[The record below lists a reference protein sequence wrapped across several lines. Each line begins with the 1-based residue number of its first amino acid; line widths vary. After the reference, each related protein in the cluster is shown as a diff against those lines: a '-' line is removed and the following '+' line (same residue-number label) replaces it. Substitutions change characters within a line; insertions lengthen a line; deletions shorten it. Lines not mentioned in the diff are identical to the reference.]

1 MANRLLP
8 FRQYNE
14 HFVINLFA
22 LKTSELDLTDVT
34 KNTHTNSD
42 KHDAGVIVKITTAG
56 SDIGAGYSGTGLN
69 AGKGDSDLN
78 GYLGQTDYPH
88 VGSNV
93 YGEAF
98 AKIERH
104 GAGSARPLGITL
116 NQTLTYDE
124 NGEKMLYYKQKLL
137 ELQGV
142 LPGEVVP
149 VLTKGI
155 VTIGE
160 NAFDT
165 AKTYAAG
172 DLLYVGGGVGTTD
185 QEGKFTNEESEAAVY
200 NSPIGYVVAVGNRDL
215 ATGELSSNDYFAGNG
230 SSATGTGKYL
240 IINIDL

>member
-22 LKTSELDLTDVT
+22 LKTSELNLTDVT
-34 KNTHTNSD
+34 ENTNEKSG

-56 SDIGAGYSGTGLN
+56 SDIGAGYSGTGTN
-69 AGKGDSDLN
+69 AGKGDSSLN
-78 GYLGQTDYPH
+78 AYLGKTDYPH

-104 GAGSARPLGITL
+104 GAGAARPIGVTL
-116 NQTLTYDE
+116 NQTLAYDE
-124 NGEKMLYYKQKLL
+124 NGEKMLYYKQKLI
-137 ELQGV
+137 ESAGV
-142 LPGEVVP
+142 LPGEAVP
-149 VLTKGI
+149 VLSKGI
-155 VTIGE
+155 ITIGE

-165 AKTYAAG
+165 AQTYAEG
-172 DLLYVGGGVGTTD
+172 DPLYVGGAGN
-185 QEGKFTNEESEAAVY
+185 EGKFSNAATATY
-200 NSPIGYVVAVGNRDL
+200 TDPIGYVVAVGSRNL
-215 ATGELSSNDYFAGNG
+215 TSGKLSSNDYFAGDG
-230 SSATGTGKYL
+230 SVANGTGKYL

>member
-22 LKTSELDLTDVT
+22 LKTSELNLTDVT
-34 KNTHTNSD
+34 KNTHTNSG
-42 KHDAGVIVKITTAG
+42 KHDAGVIVKISTAG
-56 SDIGAGYSGTGLN
+56 SDIGAGYGGTGVN

-88 VGSNV
+88 VGRNV

-98 AKIERH
+98 AKIQQH
-104 GAGSARPLGITL
+104 GAGDARPLGITL

-155 VTIGE
+155 VTLSE
-160 NAFDT
+160 NAFD
-165 AKTYAAG
+165 AALTYVEG
-172 DLLYVGGGVGTTD
+172 DLLYVGGAG
-185 QEGKFTNEESEAAVY
+185 QEGKFTNDSTATATY
-200 NSPIGYVVAVGNRDL
+200 ASPIGYVVAVGNRDL
-215 ATGELSSNDYFAGNG
+215 TAGKLSSNDYFAGDG
-230 SSATGTGKYL
+230 SAANGTGRYL
-240 IINIDL
+240 IVNIDL

>member
-22 LKTSELDLTDVT
+22 LKTSELALTDVT
-34 KNTHTNSD
+34 ENTHTNSG

-56 SDIGAGYSGTGLN
+56 SDIGAGYGGIGAN

-78 GYLGQTDYPH
+78 GYLGKTDYPH
-88 VGSNV
+88 VGRNV
-93 YGEAF
+93 YSEAF
-98 AKIERH
+98 AKIEQH
-104 GAGSARPLGITL
+104 GGEGARPLGITL

-155 VTIGE
+155 VTLSE
-160 NAFDT
+160 DAFDNGE
-165 AKTYAAG
+165 TYDAG
-172 DLLYVGGGVGTTD
+172 DRLYVGGTG
-185 QEGKFTNEESEAAVY
+185 QKGKFTNEIPTATTYA
-200 NSPIGYVVAVGNRDL
+200 NPIGYVVAVGDRNL
-215 ATGELSSNDYFAGNG
+215 ATGKLTSNDYFAGDG
-230 SSATGTGKYL
+230 SAANGTGKYL
-240 IINIDL
+240 IVNIDL

>member
-34 KNTHTNSD
+34 VNTNEKSGQ
-42 KHDAGVIVKITTAG
+42 HDAGLIVKIATAG
-56 SDIGAGYSGTGLN
+56 SDIGAGYSGTGAD

-78 GYLGQTDYPH
+78 SYLGKTNYPH

-98 AKIERH
+98 AKIQGH
-104 GAGSARPLGITL
+104 AGGTARPIGVTL
-116 NQTLTYDE
+116 NQTLAYDE
-124 NGEKMLYYKQKLL
+124 NGEKMLYYKQKLI
-137 ELQGV
+137 ESAGV
-142 LPGEVVP
+142 LPGEAVP

-155 VTIGE
+155 ITIGE

-165 AKTYAAG
+165 AVTYAVG
-172 DLLYVGGGVGTTD
+172 DPLYVGTGTNK
-185 QEGKFTNEESEAAVY
+185 GKFSSTATTSAY
-200 NSPIGYVVAVGNRDL
+200 TDPIGYVVAVGSRN
-215 ATGELSSNDYFAGNG
+215 GELSSNDYFAGDG
-230 SSATGTGKYL
+230 STNDGTGKYL

>member
-88 VGSNV
+88 VGRNV

-104 GAGSARPLGITL
+104 GGQTARPLGITL

-165 AKTYAAG
+165 ALNYSEG
-172 DLLYVGGGVGTTD
+172 DPLYVGGTAANA
-185 QEGKFTNEESEAAVY
+185 QGKFSKVALAGY
-200 NSPIGYVVAVGNRDL
+200 ADPIGYVVAVGNRDL

-230 SSATGTGKYL
+230 SRATGTGKYL

>member
-22 LKTSELDLTDVT
+22 LKTSELNLTDVT

-56 SDIGAGYSGTGLN
+56 SDIGAGYSGAGSS
-69 AGKGDSDLN
+69 AGKGDSGLN
-78 GYLGQTDYPH
+78 GYLGKTDYPH

-98 AKIERH
+98 AKIEQH
-104 GAGSARPLGITL
+104 GAGVARPLGITL

-142 LPGEVVP
+142 LPGEAVP

-165 AKTYAAG
+165 SPATGTYSEG
-172 DLLYVGGGVGTTD
+172 DLLYVGGAG
-185 QEGKFTNEESEAAVY
+185 QEGKFTNDVGATAAY

-215 ATGELSSNDYFAGNG
+215 ATGELTSNDYFAGDG
-230 SSATGTGKYL
+230 SSAGGTGKYL
-240 IINIDL
+240 IVNIDL